1 MDKEQLNIVNK
12 LKCDEIKEY
21 AGKLPI
27 NNILVFGSLI
37 TDEFNEESD
46 VDIAIF
52 GDEKLHI
59 KEVLRLE
66 LFLEDLLERHIDVVD
81 LRSETLDLFIK
92 IDILN
97 TGKSIYTTDNN
108 ESLERFIDELD
119 WYYKENEHYFQC
131 RKRDL
136 ISWIEGLLKI
146 INKLI

>member
-1 MDKEQLNIVNK
+1 MNEEQLNIVNK
-12 LKCDEIKEY
+12 LKCNEIKEY
-21 AGKLPI
+21 ASKLSI

-46 VDIAIF
+46 VDIAIL
-52 GDEKLHI
+52 GDIKLHI
-59 KEVLRLE
+59 KDVLRLE
-66 LFLEDLLERHIDVVD
+66 LFFEDLLEKPIDVVD

-136 ISWIEGLLKI
+136 IS
-146 INKLI
+146 

>member
-1 MDKEQLNIVNK
+1 MNEEQLNIVNK
-12 LKCDEIKEY
+12 LKCNEIKEY
-21 AGKLPI
+21 ASKLPI

-136 ISWIEGLLKI
+136 ISWIEIDYLK
-146 INKLI
+146 

>member
-1 MDKEQLNIVNK
+1 MNEEQLNIVNK
-12 LKCDEIKEY
+12 LKCNEIKEY
-21 AGKLPI
+21 ASKLSI

-37 TDEFNEESD
+37 TDEFNKESD
-46 VDIAIF
+46 VDIAIL
-52 GDEKLHI
+52 GDIKLHI
-59 KEVLRLE
+59 KDVLRLE
-66 LFLEDLLERHIDVVD
+66 LFLEDLLERPIDVVD

-136 ISWIEGLLKI
+136 IS
-146 INKLI
+146 

>member
-1 MDKEQLNIVNK
+1 L
-12 LKCDEIKEY
+12 L
-21 AGKLPI
+21 L

-46 VDIAIF
+46 VDIAIL
-52 GDEKLHI
+52 GDIKLHI
-59 KEVLRLE
+59 KDVLRLE
-66 LFLEDLLERHIDVVD
+66 LFFEDLLEKPIDVVD

-136 ISWIEGLLKI
+136 IS
-146 INKLI
+146 

>member
-12 LKCDEIKEY
+12 LKCNEIKEY
-21 AGKLPI
+21 ASKLPI

-46 VDIAIF
+46 VDIAIL
-52 GDEKLHI
+52 GDTKFHI
-59 KEVLRLE
+59 KDVLRLE
-66 LFLEDLLERHIDVVD
+66 LFFEDLLERPIDVVD

-136 ISWIEGLLKI
+136 IS
-146 INKLI
+146 